1 MKIFAATVATHNEGY
16 YDDLIESCRRNKIE
30 LIVLG
35 YGKKWQGFAWKF
47 SLMKDFVG
55 NLKDDDDIVIF
66 LDAYDIIATQDISV
80 LKERFLEF
88 DSPLVFGSETVY
100 QHNNQ
105 LQKYTR
111 KKMFGYCSKAHVNS
125 GAYMGYVYAL
135 KQLFS
140 YICEKFDC
148 ENPEFSKL
156 DDQMIFTS
164 ICNDDDFVDR
174 YIKFDY
180 RFYIFYTIPLPS
192 NIFDLINNVFEPNEN
207 LHEIKD
213 GKLYLKP
220 FNTSPCFIHGNGNV
234 NMDFLID
241 LYRLPRIKQERRFFL
256 VKRTKYI
263 LQFFILEISILL
275 CFIVLVGVLI
285 FYLQKQK
292 HKKRM
297 LI

>member
-47 SLMKDFVG
+47 SLMKDFVD
-55 NLKDDDDIVIF
+55 NLKDDSDIVIF

-80 LKERFLEF
+80 IKERFLEF
-88 DSPLVFGSETVY
+88 GSPLVFSSETVY
-100 QHNNQ
+100 KDYNQ
-105 LQKYTR
+105 LQIYAR
-111 KKMFGYCSKAHVNS
+111 KKMFGYCAKAHVNS

-140 YICEKFDC
+140 YICKKFDC
-148 ENPEFSKL
+148 ADPKFSQL

-192 NIFDLINNVFEPNEN
+192 NIFNLINNVFEPNEN

-220 FNTSPCFIHGNGNV
+220 FNISPCFIHGNGNV

-241 LYRLPRIKQERRFFL
+241 LYKLSRIKHERRFFL

-263 LQFFILEISILL
+263 LQFFILEISILI

-285 FYLQKQK
+285 FYLQK
-292 HKKRM
+292 KRM
-297 LI
+297 LS